1 MLTLQIWR
9 ILSADW
15 RVHLELCHRNP
26 NTLKGPGTMLNQSH
40 HPINYGEVRISAS
53 LTARTVESF
62 DHQEKYFSPYRRT
75 IEFQQLRLFIIFL
88 NGNLSEA
95 CDWFQIYYKAGLQDF
110 NEASFFTDPSR
121 SSHQTCFIKKVFL
134 KICDISEET
143 LLKRACNFIKKK
155 FKQRCFL
162 VKCVKFLRTPILKN
176 IYKRVLL
183 PFLGF
188 RKLNHNVFPFSFME
202 TSLFCNNIINC

>member
-1 MLTLQIWR
+1 MFRFVVRQKK
-9 ILSADW
+9 ILSVPWGIKKYKWNDK
-15 RVHLELCHRNP
+15 RFNNHD
-26 NTLKGPGTMLNQSH
+26 
-40 HPINYGEVRISAS
+40 YS
-53 LTARTVESF
+53 LF
-62 DHQEKYFSPYRRT
+62 F
-75 IEFQQLRLFIIFL
+75 LMGIFL
-88 NGNLSEA
+88 RHVIDSKY
-95 CDWFQIYYKAGLQDF
+95 ITMTGLQDF

-121 SSHQTCFIKKVFL
+121 SSHQMCFIKKVFL

-155 FKQRCFL
+155 LKQRCFL
-162 VKCVKFLRTPILKN
+162 VKFVKFLRTPILKN